1 MTAGERSVLPDILTD
16 ENPNPVLSASREG
29 QVIYR
34 NQAARAVLAG
44 QGYTVTVPDEWLPVL
59 GKAFESG
66 QVVEVEWHAG
76 VRTYACKFVPAD
88 DGERANIY
96 CTDITAHKQTARAL
110 RESEARY
117 RTVVAALSEG
127 IILQDREGVIR
138 ASNASAER
146 ILGLTLDQMMARAP
160 IDSRWRTIREDG
172 SPSPGHTQLA
182 MLSLR
187 SGQPQL
193 NVIMGIVKPDDS
205 LTWVS
210 VNTEP
215 VFIPGED
222 DPYAVVISLFDITEQ
237 KLAEAALRDNEAR
250 LQAIV
255 ETAAEGIITI
265 DERGIIESFNHAA
278 ARIFGY
284 RPDEAVGRSI
294 GVLMPEPHGSQHDRY
309 VADYLQTGH
318 KKVIGRGREMVGQ
331 HKDGHTLPLYVSVVE
346 VWLGERRLFTGFV
359 RDISEHARAEDALRR
374 SEEQLRSLIA
384 SLEDQVLSV
393 DLGGRVL
400 VYHSGADIAHDTPI
414 TPAEALVGKSFRD
427 VLPPELAGPLA
438 HALDRVASTLQT
450 DQFEYSLV
458 VDRQR
463 RYYSGRVSPLI
474 SPQIALVGFTVVVSD
489 ITESVR
495 ARQRQQHLLSVEQLN
510 RSIAASFLRSD
521 DPDQTITQALR
532 LLGEFFD
539 VSRAYVFRYRA
550 DERAMDNSHE
560 WCAPGVASLLH
571 SRQYIPFD
579 DIMPS
584 WSPVLHQQGIIAAQ
598 DVSELPAD
606 IQAFF
611 LSQGGASVLV
621 LPIYGKTRIE
631 GFIGLEDAD
640 GVRVWQPEQIATLRT
655 VADSYARI
663 LERQQTEREVMRAR
677 DEALRLAHLKSRFM
691 SNISHEIRA
700 PMTGVLGM
708 LELLL
713 ESPLPEEQ
721 HGFAA
726 DAYQSAVNLLK
737 LLDNVLDFSQ
747 LEAGRVELDASPLD
761 VRGLLAEIKDMFMP
775 LVLHKQLDLITF
787 VEDSVPA
794 RVVGDPARL
803 LQALMHLVDNAV
815 KFTREGDV
823 YVAVQPMSATA
834 THCRL
839 RFQVSDTGVGIPPG
853 QIARLFDG
861 FVQGES
867 AIARARGGAG
877 LGLAISRQLVQLM
890 GGEIEVYSEPGQGS
904 TFEFTLTLPIAG
916 REERA
921 SSTPVPPDTAA
932 SVPAAGQPPD
942 GARILVADDDAITR
956 QLAERVLAQIG
967 YEVVVASGGQEALE
981 RLARE
986 RFGLVV
992 MDIAMP
998 DMDGVTTARHI
1009 RALEGPN
1016 RDVPILAMTGLSDED
1031 SHQHIMAAG
1040 VNAVLTKPIALDA
1053 LRASVRRWVR
1063 AGSNAGN
1070 GAQHGVA

>member
-1 MTAGERSVLPDILTD
+1 
-16 ENPNPVLSASREG
+16 
-29 QVIYR
+29 
-34 NQAARAVLAG
+34 
-44 QGYTVTVPDEWLPVL
+44 
-59 GKAFESG
+59 
-66 QVVEVEWHAG
+66 
-76 VRTYACKFVPAD
+76 
-88 DGERANIY
+88 
-96 CTDITAHKQTARAL
+96 
-110 RESEARY
+110 
-117 RTVVAALSEG
+117 
-127 IILQDREGVIR
+127 
-138 ASNASAER
+138 
-146 ILGLTLDQMMARAP
+146 
-160 IDSRWRTIREDG
+160 
-172 SPSPGHTQLA
+172 
-182 MLSLR
+182 
-187 SGQPQL
+187 
-193 NVIMGIVKPDDS
+193 
-205 LTWVS
+205 
-210 VNTEP
+210 
-215 VFIPGED
+215 
-222 DPYAVVISLFDITEQ
+222 
-237 KLAEAALRDNEAR
+237 
-250 LQAIV
+250 
-255 ETAAEGIITI
+255 
-265 DERGIIESFNHAA
+265 
-278 ARIFGY
+278 
-284 RPDEAVGRSI
+284 
-294 GVLMPEPHGSQHDRY
+294 
-309 VADYLQTGH
+309 
-318 KKVIGRGREMVGQ
+318 
-331 HKDGHTLPLYVSVVE
+331 
-346 VWLGERRLFTGFV
+346 
-359 RDISEHARAEDALRR
+359 
-374 SEEQLRSLIA
+374 
-384 SLEDQVLSV
+384 
-393 DLGGRVL
+393 
-400 VYHSGADIAHDTPI
+400 
-414 TPAEALVGKSFRD
+414 
-427 VLPPELAGPLA
+427 
-438 HALDRVASTLQT
+438 
-450 DQFEYSLV
+450 
-458 VDRQR
+458 
-463 RYYSGRVSPLI
+463 
-474 SPQIALVGFTVVVSD
+474 
-489 ITESVR
+489 
-495 ARQRQQHLLSVEQLN
+495 
-510 RSIAASFLRSD
+510 
-521 DPDQTITQALR
+521 
-532 LLGEFFD
+532 
-539 VSRAYVFRYRA
+539 
-550 DERAMDNSHE
+550 
-560 WCAPGVASLLH
+560 
-571 SRQYIPFD
+571 
-579 DIMPS
+579 
-584 WSPVLHQQGIIAAQ
+584 
-598 DVSELPAD
+598 
-606 IQAFF
+606 
-611 LSQGGASVLV
+611 
-621 LPIYGKTRIE
+621 
-631 GFIGLEDAD
+631 
-640 GVRVWQPEQIATLRT
+640 
-655 VADSYARI
+655 
-663 LERQQTEREVMRAR
+663 
-677 DEALRLAHLKSRFM
+677 
-691 SNISHEIRA
+691 
-700 PMTGVLGM
+700 
-708 LELLL
+708 
-713 ESPLPEEQ
+713 
-721 HGFAA
+721 
-726 DAYQSAVNLLK
+726 
-737 LLDNVLDFSQ
+737 VLDFSQ

>member
-1 MTAGERSVLPDILTD
+1 MTAGERSILPDMLTD
-16 ENPNPVLSASREG
+16 ENPNPVLSASQEG

-88 DGERANIY
+88 DERANIY

-117 RTVVAALSEG
+117 RTVVAALAEG
-127 IILQDREGVIR
+127 VILQDRSGIIR

-146 ILGLTLDQMMARAP
+146 ILGLSLDQMMARAP

-182 MLSLR
+182 MLTLR
-187 SGQPQL
+187 SGQPQS
-193 NVIMGIVKPDDS
+193 NVIMGIVKPDGS

-215 VFIPGED
+215 VFMPGED

-237 KLAEAALRDNEAR
+237 KIAEAALRDNEAR

-255 ETAAEGIITI
+255 ETAAEGIVTI

-284 RPDEAVGRSI
+284 RPDEAVGRSV
-294 GVLMPEPHGSQHDRY
+294 GMLMPEPHGSQHDRY
-309 VADYLQTGH
+309 VANYLQAGL
-318 KKVIGRGREMVGQ
+318 KKVIGRGRERVGQ
-331 HKDGHTLPLYVSVVE
+331 HKDGHTIPLHVSVVE
-346 VWLGERRLFTGFV
+346 VWLDERRLFTGFV

-384 SLEDQVLSV
+384 SLEEQVLSV
-393 DLGGRVL
+393 DLEGRIL

-414 TPAEALVGKSFRD
+414 TPAEALVGKSFRE

-438 HALDRVASTLQT
+438 RALDRVASRLQT
-450 DQFEYSLV
+450 DLFEYSLV
-458 VDRQR
+458 ADRQR

-474 SPQIALVGFTVVVSD
+474 SPQIVLVGFTVVVSD

-521 DPDQTITQALR
+521 DPDQTIAQALK
-532 LLGEFFD
+532 LLGEFFA

-550 DERAMDNSHE
+550 DERVMDNSHE
-560 WCAPGVASLLH
+560 WCAPGVTSLLH

-584 WSPVLHQQGIIAAQ
+584 WSPVLHQQGIIAAP

-611 LSQGGASVLV
+611 LSQGVASALI
-621 LPIYGKTRIE
+621 LPIYGKTRVE

-640 GVRVWQPEQIATLRT
+640 GVRTWQPEQIATLRT

-663 LERQQTEREVMRAR
+663 LERKQTEREIMRAR
-677 DEALRLAHLKSRFM
+677 DEALRLAHLRSRFM

-713 ESPLPEEQ
+713 ESTLPDEQ
-721 HGFAA
+721 RGFAA
-726 DAYQSAVNLLK
+726 DAYQSAINLLK
-737 LLDNVLDFSQ
+737 LLDNVLDFSR
-747 LEAGRVELDASPLD
+747 LEAGRVELGASPFD

-775 LVLHKQLDLITF
+775 QVMHKQLDLITF

-803 LQALMHLVDNAV
+803 LQVLMHLVDNAV

-867 AIARARGGAG
+867 VAARARGGAG

-890 GGEIEVYSEPGQGS
+890 GGDIGAYSEPGQGS

-916 REERA
+916 REQPA
-921 SSTPVPPDTAA
+921 STPAPRDTA
-932 SVPAAGQPPD
+932 VRPPATDKPTN

-998 DMDGVTTARHI
+998 DMDGVTTTRHI